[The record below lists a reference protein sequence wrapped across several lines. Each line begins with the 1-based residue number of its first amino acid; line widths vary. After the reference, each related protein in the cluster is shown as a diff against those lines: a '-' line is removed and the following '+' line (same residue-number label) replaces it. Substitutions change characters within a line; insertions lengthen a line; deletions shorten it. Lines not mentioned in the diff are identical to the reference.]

1 MRHCTLGDSGSFQ
14 SSIASRASPFDLKRQ
29 KDVEH
34 VPEHT
39 SASNDRVEELIEFL
53 TPFVESI
60 IERLNVDEFTT
71 VEFIDAM
78 QMASEVRAAYEAS
91 IRLWH
96 EDNPEMAKM
105 VIHGQVI
112 PQILRRSGKV
122 VWSGYAHGEDDP
134 YAVAAWWSRI
144 AAG

>member
-1 MRHCTLGDSGSFQ
+1 
-14 SSIASRASPFDLKRQ
+14 
-29 KDVEH
+29 